1 MDLQSS
7 HRPEEKGKSG
17 LEETRMAPVKDTA
30 MERVLPNSPGMA
42 VVGVGGEN
50 SEPV

>member
-30 MERVLPNSPGMA
+30 MERVLPKLPGD
-42 VVGVGGEN
+42 GSGGGWWGEL
-50 SEPV
+50 